1 MGEIC
6 FISQI
11 IMNDFIYNDDL
22 EIRNGDLLI
31 GESSAQHQQ
40 HILLAN
46 KGEYKQFPELGVG
59 IMNMLLSEEATS
71 FLIEAKRNFEYDR
84 MRVNEIKFTDD
95 NTLIVEAV
103 YE

>member
-1 MGEIC
+1 
-6 FISQI
+6 
-11 IMNDFIYNDDL
+11 MNDFIYNNDL
-22 EIRNGDLLI
+22 EIAGGDFLL
-31 GESSAQHQQ
+31 GESSSQHQQ
-40 HILLAN
+40 HILLAD

-59 IMNMLLSEEATS
+59 ILNMLLSEDATA

-84 MRVNEIKFTDD
+84 MQVNEIKFTNE

>member
-1 MGEIC
+1 
-6 FISQI
+6 
-11 IMNDFIYNDDL
+11 MNDLNYNEDL
-22 EIRNGDLLI
+22 EIKAGDLVLA
-31 GESSAQHQQ
+31 ESTEQHQK

-59 IMNMLLSEEATS
+59 IMNMLAGEDATA

-84 MRVNEIKFTDD
+84 MRVKEIKFTDD
-95 NTLIVEAV
+95 NTLEVEAG

>member
-1 MGEIC
+1 
-6 FISQI
+6 
-11 IMNDFIYNDDL
+11 MNDLLYTEDL
-22 EIRNGDLLI
+22 EIKGGDFGLGPSTEL
-31 GESSAQHQQ
+31 HQQ

-59 IMNMLLSEEATS
+59 IMSILASEDATA

-84 MRVNEIKFTDD
+84 MRVKELRFTDD
-95 NTLIVEAV
+95 NTLHVEAS